1 MVDILRFRDKLD
13 ATPTRATSTKF
24 LQIFKQLLQSEVDF
38 SNIYTWTRSI
48 AALAL
53 ALVLAMAIAIATL
66 CLPVRKLSIQRKRT
80 RVLLRF
86 KPFRRFIYL

>member
-1 MVDILRFRDKLD
+1 MDILRFRDKLD
-13 ATPTRATSTKF
+13 ANPPAQRQQRF
-24 LQIFKQLLQSEVDF
+24 LQIFKKLLQSDADF

-53 ALVLAMAIAIATL
+53 ALVLAIAIAIATL